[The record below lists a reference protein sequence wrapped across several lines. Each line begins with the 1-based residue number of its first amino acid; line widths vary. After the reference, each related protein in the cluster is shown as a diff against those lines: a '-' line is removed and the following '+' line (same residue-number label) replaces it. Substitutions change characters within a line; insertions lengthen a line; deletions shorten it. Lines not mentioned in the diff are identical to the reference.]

1 MYFISNIIKTSITT
15 EMAHIYL
22 LMYAVDSLLSF
33 CVHLTIDH
41 AHRSSSIYVFNLFE
55 KIHLQIGI
63 TSSHQNVKIST
74 TVKQYFFK
82 QVLQYFSKINC
93 YLAINTNK
101 VCHCFNLKIKPK
113 IHQSMLYYLMVFN
126 MDIWRANQSHPI
138 I

>member
-1 MYFISNIIKTSITT
+1 MYFISNIIKTSITAA
-15 EMAHIYL
+15 MAHIYL
-22 LMYAVDSLLSF
+22 SMYAVDSLLSF
-33 CVHLTIDH
+33 CVHLTIDT
-41 AHRSSSIYVFNLFE
+41 AQRSSFIYVFNLFE

-113 IHQSMLYYLMVFN
+113 IHQSMLFFLMVFN
-126 MDIWRANQSHPI
+126 MDIWRANQSHLI